1 VRGEGAAAF
10 NASQVGFLKFLV
22 MPLFDVTKGVMPAE
36 VFSDITE
43 NIGANVKLW

>member
-1 VRGEGAAAF
+1 MRGEGAAAF